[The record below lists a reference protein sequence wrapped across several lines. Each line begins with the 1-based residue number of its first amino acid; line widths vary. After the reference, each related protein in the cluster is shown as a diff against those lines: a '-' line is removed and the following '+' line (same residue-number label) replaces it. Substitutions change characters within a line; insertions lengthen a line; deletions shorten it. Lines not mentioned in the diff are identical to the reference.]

1 MNKIQEEFEKRA
13 RESIIEELENC
24 FEGHDEYILGLLAEL
39 KTSRDAEIEELK
51 EECQG
56 ELKGMEIAFDIK
68 QAEIEELR
76 ECIADIKQ
84 EEINKLK
91 ERYLRVRDALI
102 LGYTEEAYHTLYE
115 MADPEFKSNHPWKE
129 WEALKDGK

>member
-1 MNKIQEEFEKRA
+1 M
-13 RESIIEELENC
+13 
-24 FEGHDEYILGLLAEL
+24 HDSLWKYEYEVEHERLL
-39 KTSRDAEIEELK
+39 KCKAEIEELK

-68 QAEIEELR
+68 QEA
-76 ECIADIKQ
+76 
-84 EEINKLK
+84 INKLK
-91 ERYLRVRDALI
+91 EGYLRVRDALI
-102 LGYTEEAYHTLYE
+102 LGDIEEAYHTLYK